1 MPTRRTGKGTV
12 AIIGDDGTRAG
23 QTPQTTDRDLTAK
36 EVAELKSLLARART
50 TTGVKIKPSDTDP
63 SEFAID
69 HPDRVVGSALL
80 MQAIGTRD
88 SDFLHGLMSQLV
100 AVNDECGQADI
111 HRINFMLSV
120 IKGLKPKNQLVA
132 MLGAQMA
139 AVHLVMMA
147 YARRMLASEN
157 CIEQDTA
164 EGAFN
169 RLARTFSAQVECLQ
183 SCQASGP
190 QIVQN
195 VAIGEGGRAI
205 VANVNQPPNES
216 MPPGVVAPEPPTGE
230 TTVIPLALK
239 RRAIE
244 RLSTIPPRR
253 KAK

>member
-1 MPTRRTGKGTV
+1 
-12 AIIGDDGTRAG
+12 
-23 QTPQTTDRDLTAK
+23 
-36 EVAELKSLLARART
+36 
-50 TTGVKIKPSDTDP
+50 
-63 SEFAID
+63 
-69 HPDRVVGSALL
+69 
-80 MQAIGTRD
+80 
-88 SDFLHGLMSQLV
+88 MSQLV
-100 AVNDECGQADI
+100 AVNDDGGEADI

-132 MLGAQMA
+132 MLGAQTA
-139 AVHLVMMA
+139 AVHLAMMA
-147 YARRMLASEN
+147 SACRMLSSE
-157 CIEQDTA
+157 CIQQDTA

-169 RLARTFSAQVECLQ
+169 RLARTFCAQVECLQ

-195 VAIGEGGRAI
+195 VSIGEGGQAI
-205 VANVNQPPNES
+205 VANVNQPTNEP

-239 RRAIE
+239 RRATE